1 MNDPASTTASTREAP
16 PGRTHFRSLEHPGG
30 LSRRWTFARRLV
42 GPLATC
48 FLPLM
53 IGALVAVLQTYDALP
68 FLTIGFPLALAL
80 AAAWTFYR
88 MHATPAEVFV
98 RPGTAAVRSVW
109 AAAEPERGL
118 HWRPIYE
125 LRFDPSTIT
134 AGIGDAAIEFDRR
147 FWPDADA
154 LLTALH
160 AARDA

>member
-1 MNDPASTTASTREAP
+1 MPAPAREAL
-16 PGRTHFRSLEHPGG
+16 PGRASFHSLEHPGG

-42 GPLATC
+42 APLATC

-88 MHATPAEVFV
+88 MHATPAEVHV
-98 RPGTAAVRSVW
+98 RPGMAAVRSVW
-109 AAAEPERGL
+109 AAAGPERRL
-118 HWRPIYE
+118 QWRPIYE

-134 AGIGDAAIEFDRR
+134 AGIGDAAYEFDRQS
-147 FWPDADA
+147 WPEADA